1 MTNEEKDKKEY
12 ELALLVKNESDVA
25 GVVALVGQHNAEN
38 ISEPRAKRLGLAYEI
53 KKQTEAVFASFTF
66 HAFGDDAKALEN
78 DLNNRHEVI
87 RFMVIASPVASEQS
101 ASPILPPDRRPM
113 RPSRPMTSSSD
124 ARDSR
129 DMRPAPSRPLSNEA
143 LEKKIEEILQ

>member
-25 GVVALVGQHNAEN
+25 GVVALVGQHNGEN

-66 HAFGDDAKALEN
+66 RAYGDEVKALES

-87 RFMVIASPVASEQS
+87 RSMVIASPVASES
-101 ASPILPPDRRPM
+101 STSPILPPDRRPM

-129 DMRPAPSRPLSNEA
+129 PAPSRPLSNEA